1 VNSDVNFKPVERLF
15 PFAVRARVVVSG
27 RDGMLRNRKH
37 LHFVLVT
44 PDLSP
49 TARESVLKNY
59 APVQVIE
66 GFSCDEFAQHFGF
79 HEAKV
84 VGFLKSDI
92 SYSIRR
98 ELKALGYPNLRKQ
111 EPPQADTA
119 SVIPDAK

>member
-1 VNSDVNFKPVERLF
+1 VNDDVNFKPVERLF
-15 PFAVRARVVVSG
+15 PFALRASVVVSG
-27 RDGMLRNRKH
+27 RDGLLRNRKH

-59 APVQVIE
+59 APVPVLE
-66 GFSCDEFAQHFGF
+66 GFSMAEFEKHFGF

-84 VGFLKSDI
+84 IGFLKSDI

-98 ELKALGYPNLRKQ
+98 ELKARGFPNLRND

-119 SVIPDAK
+119 RVIPAEK